1 MNFELTEEQKLVQ
14 EMVRDFADNEI
25 LPKGKALED
34 QHEFPKEILKKIA
47 DLGILGMT
55 VPAEF
60 GGTQTDE
67 LSYILALEQIGRAL
81 SSLSVIIS
89 VHCSLFCYAINTFGT
104 PSQKNTYLPPAA
116 SGQILGAFSLTEPN
130 SGSDATQLKTKAKRD
145 GDAYVLNG
153 TKSWITNGREA
164 SALILFAKTEKDEKK
179 RISAFIVD
187 KNTPGLHINRI
198 EEKLG
203 LHASP
208 TAEISLVDC
217 RIPATNLIGKEGQG
231 TAIAFQC
238 LDHSRIGIAAQA
250 VGLAQRALDEAVKY
264 ANTREAFGTTLA
276 GFQAIQFMISDMAT
290 QTEAARLLTYQAALL
305 FSRGKSFAKESSM
318 AKLFASEAANKIA
331 YLALQIH
338 GGYGYSKEYI
348 VEQLFRDARAFSIYE
363 GTSEIQR
370 LVISRYLLKE
380 S

>member
-1 MNFELTEEQKLVQ
+1 MDFELAEEHKLVQ
-14 EMVRDFADNEI
+14 EMMKDFANNEI
-25 LPKGKALED
+25 LPTGKTLEE
-34 QHEFPKEILKKIA
+34 QHEFPKDLISKMA

-60 GGTQTDE
+60 GGIQTDE
-67 LSYILALEQIGRAL
+67 LSFILALEEIGRAL
-81 SSLSVIIS
+81 ASLSVIVS

-104 PSQKNTYLPPAA
+104 PSQKDKYLPPAA
-116 SGQILGAFSLTEPN
+116 SGQTLGAFSLTEPGA
-130 SGSDATQLKTKAKRD
+130 GSDATQLKTKAKKD

-153 TKSWITNGREA
+153 TKSWVTNGREA
-164 SALILFAKTEKDEKK
+164 GALILFAKTKKDEEKK
-179 RISAFIVD
+179 FSAFIVD
-187 KNTPGLHINRI
+187 KNTPGLHVTRI

-208 TAEISLVDC
+208 TAEISLENC
-217 RIPATNLIGKEGQG
+217 RIPGDNLLGYEGQG

-238 LDHSRIGIAAQA
+238 LDHSRIGIAAQS
-250 VGLAQRALDEAVKY
+250 VGLAQRALDEAVIY
-264 ANTREAFGTTLA
+264 AKNREAFGAPLS
-276 GFQAIQFMISDMAT
+276 GHQAIQFMIADMAT
-290 QTEAARLLTYQAALL
+290 QTEAARLLTYQAAAL
-305 FSRGKSFAKESSM
+305 FEKGQPFAKESSM

-331 YLALQIH
+331 SLALQIH

-370 LVISRYLLKE
+370 LIISRHLLKE
-380 S
+380 